1 MGNRY
6 KRMVTLGMIS
16 FTALLAWSYCMLAYH
31 SKVVYIAVISLVLIG
46 SIYALLLSVVDI
58 KVAKEQAMQEYV
70 TKTLQEYAKKDDT
83 EILNDME
90 RLAKASYVQ
99 QRKTNTYLSS
109 QAEQLD
115 EALKKTVKI
124 LINYDRKKEEEA
136 AQQAEQIQKELEMK
150 EALQAQKEPDH
161 TALVLEELGKLT
173 SDVKAV
179 VAQLQQVTI
188 QLTALHETVDT
199 IEVSK
204 YVAAPQAADV
214 STEPAQQKAVDIA
227 ETTDTFVDD
236 SLTRTDAVQTDE
248 EATLTAEPEV
258 AVAEAAPTEEPEAV
272 VAETTP
278 TEEPEAVVAE
288 TTPTEEPEAVVTDT
302 TPTEEPEAVVT
313 DTTPTEEPEAVVAE
327 AAPTEESEPEFDME
341 DFFSQ
346 YGGSADKELKEE
358 AEFKEEAASTGML
371 DQNMIDALLGNL
383 QADKPVIDVKNADVI
398 PFPQQEYTDDATD
411 DATEEAHVEEVAE
424 AVYEAEQDMT
434 DTTVYAD
441 AESEHS
447 EPMSAMPVDDNP
459 NRTLSPEEIA
469 ALFASMQ

>member
-58 KVAKEQAMQEYV
+58 KIAKEQAMREYV
-70 TKTLQEYAKKDDT
+70 TTTLQEYAKKDDT

-136 AQQAEQIQKELEMK
+136 AQQAEQMQKELEMQA
-150 EALQAQKEPDH
+150 ALQAQKEPDH
-161 TALVLEELGKLT
+161 TALVLEEFGKLAG
-173 SDVKAV
+173 DVQAV
-179 VAQLQQVTI
+179 VAQLQQVTA
-188 QLTALHETVDT
+188 QLTALREAVDAIEMPKYVDAAQAEAAAT
-199 IEVSK
+199 AVIADVEERAPEDEQAIAGNEAEEAENIVEAVEPEVSPI
-204 YVAAPQAADV
+204 VEN
-214 STEPAQQKAVDIA
+214 TA
-227 ETTDTFVDD
+227 ETDVPEPQISGEIEKDADD
-236 SLTRTDAVQTDE
+236 SLVQTDDAQAE
-248 EATLTAEPEV
+248 IEMASTEEPE
-258 AVAEAAPTEEPEAV
+258 AVIEEAAPTEEPA
-272 VAETTP
+272 
-278 TEEPEAVVAE
+278 
-288 TTPTEEPEAVVTDT
+288 
-302 TPTEEPEAVVT
+302 
-313 DTTPTEEPEAVVAE
+313 
-327 AAPTEESEPEFDME
+327 PEFNTE

-346 YGGSADKELKEE
+346 FGGSADKELKEE
-358 AEFKEEAASTGML
+358 AEFKEEAANTGML
-371 DQNMIDALLGNL
+371 DQSMIDALLGNL
-383 QADKPVIDVKNADVI
+383 QTDKTAADVKNADVI
-398 PFPQQEYTDDATD
+398 PFPQQGQTDEAI
-411 DATEEAHVEEVAE
+411 EEAHVEEVAE
-424 AVYEAEQDMT
+424 AMHEVEQEIT
-434 DTTVYAD
+434 DTAMNAD
-441 AESEHS
+441 VETENSESAS
-447 EPMSAMPVDDNP
+447 TMPVDDNP

>member
-83 EILNDME
+83 EIQNDME

-248 EATLTAEPEV
+248 EAALTAEPEV

-278 TEEPEAVVAE
+278 TEEPEAVVAG
-288 TTPTEEPEAVVTDT
+288 T

-327 AAPTEESEPEFDME
+327 AAPTEESEPAFDME

-398 PFPQQEYTDDATD
+398 PFPQQEYTDDAT
-411 DATEEAHVEEVAE
+411 EEAHVEEVAE
-424 AVYEAEQDMT
+424 AVHEAEQDMT

>member
-58 KVAKEQAMQEYV
+58 KAAKEQAMQEYV

-288 TTPTEEPEAVVTDT
+288 TTPTEE
-302 TPTEEPEAVVT
+302 
-313 DTTPTEEPEAVVAE
+313 
-327 AAPTEESEPEFDME
+327 SEPEFDME

-424 AVYEAEQDMT
+424 AVHEAEQDMT

>member
-58 KVAKEQAMQEYV
+58 KAAKEQAMQEYV

-173 SDVKAV
+173 TDVKAV

-188 QLTALHETVDT
+188 QLTALHEIVDT

-204 YVAAPQAADV
+204 YVAAPQAADI
-214 STEPAQQKAVDIA
+214 SAEPAQQKAVDIA
-227 ETTDTFVDD
+227 ETTDTFVDN

-248 EATLTAEPEV
+248 EAAVTEEPEV
-258 AVAEAAPTEEPEAV
+258 TVAETAPTEEPEVA

-278 TEEPEAVVAE
+278 TEEL
-288 TTPTEEPEAVVTDT
+288 
-302 TPTEEPEAVVT
+302 
-313 DTTPTEEPEAVVAE
+313 EAVVAE
-327 AAPTEESEPEFDME
+327 AAPTEESEAAFDME

-346 YGGSADKELKEE
+346 YGGSADKQLKEE
-358 AEFKEEAASTGML
+358 AQFKEEAASTGML

-383 QADKPVIDVKNADVI
+383 QADKPVTDVKNADVI
-398 PFPQQEYTDDATD
+398 PFPQQEYTDDAT
-411 DATEEAHVEEVAE
+411 EEAHVEEVAE
-424 AVYEAEQDMT
+424 AVHEVEQDMT

-447 EPMSAMPVDDNP
+447 EPMSTMPVDDNP